1 LDAFVD
7 YPVAAFSWPVEP
19 GNPGLRQV
27 HERTG
32 RAVVGGLP
40 KALETLS
47 EAQVEGLARAAVEE
61 MDGRRLLLA
70 PGCSIPP
77 ATPDAVLRAA
87 RRVGM
92 SPYS

>member
-61 MDGRRLLLA
+61 MDGRWLLLA